1 MTASQY
7 PPQFPGYPPQFPQ
20 QPVYPPQ
27 FPGYPPQG
35 FPQQPPAAPQQLAQG
50 SLDDFYNQP
59 ASGGSKA
66 LAFPIIGTRYIGA
79 VERPITNGDVQQ
91 QTSPPAQG
99 SVPQWYKDGRP
110 KLTMRIP
117 LQMQPLPEFPDGRA
131 TWFVK
136 GADRD
141 ELARAMAEAGAPE
154 GPPEHGA
161 IIDITYTND
170 VASGAGMNPRKAK
183 RIAYIRPN
191 NTAPAAGTPASP
203 AVQVGPVANGVN
215 QSAPAAFQA
224 QQQAV
229 PAAPVVQPVTAEP
242 SQAQLDLLAKLTAHK
257 G

>member
-1 MTASQY
+1 MTG
-7 PPQFPGYPPQFPQ
+7 FYPPQFPQ
-20 QPVYPPQ
+20 QPGYPPQ

-35 FPQQPPAAPQQLAQG
+35 FPQQPPVAPQQLAQG

-66 LAFPIIGTRYIGA
+66 LSFPVVGTRYIGA

-91 QTSPPAQG
+91 QTSPSAQG

-117 LQMQPLPEFPDGRA
+117 LQMQPSPEFPDGRA

-154 GPPEHGA
+154 GPPEHSA

-183 RIAYIRPN
+183 RIAYTRPN
-191 NTAPAAGTPASP
+191 GAGPAAPPA
-203 AVQVGPVANGVN
+203 A
-215 QSAPAAFQA
+215 SAPPVPAIPGPGADALAAQQAAYLQA
-224 QQQAV
+224 QQ
-229 PAAPVVQPVTAEP
+229 AAPVAPPVAPAKAEP